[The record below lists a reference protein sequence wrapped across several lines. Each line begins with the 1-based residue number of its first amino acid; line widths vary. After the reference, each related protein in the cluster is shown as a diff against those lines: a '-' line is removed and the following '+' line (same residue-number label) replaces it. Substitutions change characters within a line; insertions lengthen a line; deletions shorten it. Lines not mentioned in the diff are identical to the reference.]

1 MLIFI
6 IILELIHYREYFK
19 ELFPVLN
26 RVNFNWNSV
35 NVYSNLSQHS
45 QFLLSYSFFVFLFE
59 LSTDFSIPLINSLLS
74 IFQVS
79 MSLLNVLKGL
89 EDRISHLLGLLL
101 HFFEQLWV
109 EKLDCWNTIWFL
121 GLRWINGSGVVSD
134 SPRFTEIGTIL
145 STAVEKSCVA
155 SASS

>member
-79 MSLLNVLKGL
+79 VSFLDVLKRL
-89 EDRISHLLGLLL
+89 EDWIPHLFSFLL
-101 HFFEQLWV
+101 HFFKQLRV
-109 EKLDCWNTIWFL
+109 KKLNSGNTIWFL
-121 GLRWINGSGVVSD
+121 GHSWVHCLCTVSA
-134 SPRFTEIGTIL
+134 SSRFTEITCLTIL
-145 STAVEKSCVA
+145 STTVEESLY
-155 SASS
+155 S